1 MTHPFPYRWHGCEDR
16 LSGNRHLTGTPARG
30 FPPGRSQDC
39 KETSHDCCTDLSL
52 RFFTLS
58 TPIPSG
64 PGGSI
69 SWTGSD
75 AQIISASSRVNSGSD
90 ELLDVGVDWFNAANI
105 TYTGYTVEFGGQ
117 TFAIFGRPVTSTG
130 GAQYTI
136 PYNPADGVDLA
147 PLANG
152 GSSTGYT
159 PTGAQVF
166 NCFATGTRIA
176 TPDGD
181 KPIEMLRAGDLV
193 LTHDGRSA
201 PAIWRAR
208 QSIVNPRNLS
218 VGRSPVRIDAGAL
231 GPNLPD
237 APLTVTADHA
247 LLFGD
252 MLINAGTL
260 VNGTT
265 IRLLPLEEMPARFN
279 YWHVE
284 LEEHQCV
291 VANGVPAESFIDYVG
306 RSGFDNYDDYLDL
319 VGADRLIA
327 EMPLPRVCAHR
338 LVPPDLRAAR
348 GIEPPSYMPRKTAA

>member
-1 MTHPFPYRWHGCEDR
+1 MAVVSP
-16 LSGNRHLTGTPARG
+16 
-30 FPPGRSQDC
+30 
-39 KETSHDCCTDLSL
+39 SHFILIQSPVAD
-52 RFFTLS
+52 
-58 TPIPSG
+58 PSG
-64 PGGSI
+64 PLGVLAWLRASNLP
-69 SWTGSD
+69 
-75 AQIISASSRVNSGSD
+75 IINSETVNSGSD
-90 ELLDVGVDWFNAANI
+90 GLLDAGVDYFGNNSVLFTGHTI
-105 TYTGYTVEFGGQ
+105 DFDGETY
-117 TFAIFGRPVTSTG
+117 AIFSDRTDFSDGSN
-130 GAQYTI
+130 YFI
-136 PYNPADGVDLA
+136 PYDISRQNIAH
-147 PLANG
+147 LANG
-152 GSSTGYT
+152 GRSTGFT
-159 PTGAQVF
+159 ETGARVF

-201 PAIWRAR
+201 PVIWRAR
-208 QSIVNPRNLS
+208 QSIVNPCNLS
-218 VGRSPVRIDAGAL
+218 VGRSPVRIEAGAL

-247 LLFGD
+247 LLFDD

-260 VNGTT
+260 VNGTS
-265 IRLLPLEEMPARFN
+265 IRLLPLSEMPARFN

-284 LEEHQCV
+284 LEKHRCV

-338 LVPPDLRAAR
+338 LVPPGLREAL
-348 GIEPPSYMPRKTAA
+348 GIEPPSYRPRRKAA